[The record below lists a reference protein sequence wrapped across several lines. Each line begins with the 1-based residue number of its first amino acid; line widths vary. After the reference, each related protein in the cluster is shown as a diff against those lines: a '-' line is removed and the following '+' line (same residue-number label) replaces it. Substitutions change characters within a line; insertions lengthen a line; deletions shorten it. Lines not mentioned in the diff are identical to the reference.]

1 MGTQTGV
8 SATVSHAGK
17 TSDPRV
23 APSAPPGPLTIV
35 RIGSITELQDNPYNR
50 HEQARR
56 HALARNEQPLMGEPR
71 PLLTSHEVWTRMA
84 TEGRYA
90 LTPRDKLPSANR
102 LVLVW
107 HAEWEEQLAFLRLNC
122 SCSVSDPQ
130 THEKVL
136 NLCHLLQSL
145 DEYERIGWSGEGAN
159 RLVLVWRAEW
169 EEQLAFLRLNCSVS
183 DPQTHEKVLNLC
195 HLLQSLD
202 EYERIG
208 WSGEGANP

>member
-1 MGTQTGV
+1 MSQ
-8 SATVSHAGK
+8 AGE

-23 APSAPPGPLTIV
+23 APSAAHGPLTIV
-35 RIGSITELQDNPYNR
+35 RVGSVTELQNNPYNR

-56 HALARNEQPLMGEPR
+56 HALARNEQPLMGGSR

-90 LTPRDKLPSANR
+90 LTPRDKLPS
-102 LVLVW
+102 
-107 HAEWEEQLAFLRLNC
+107 
-122 SCSVSDPQ
+122 
-130 THEKVL
+130 
-136 NLCHLLQSL
+136 
-145 DEYERIGWSGEGAN
+145 AN

-202 EYERIG
+202 EYERMRLVGRRSKSLI
-208 WSGEGANP
+208 